1 MIKYYKYR
9 KRPKRF
15 LALTGYKVEEFD
27 ALLPEFANSFEKRME
42 KYTLNGKERKH
53 RRYVDYSNSPL
64 PSIGEKQFFMLSYLK
79 CYPLQEVQA
88 ALFGLSQPKANQWIH
103 CLTPVL
109 QEALTTLGEVPA
121 RDMADLILRCKGQ
134 NLFFHDGTER
144 PIPRP
149 LDPEMQRLF
158 YSGKAKMHTIKNNL
172 LIDEFCC
179 ILFLTNTVE
188 GKQHDKKLAD
198 QTEYVLP
205 KGSRLLQDTGF
216 QGFTIADVAILQ
228 PKKKPKG
235 RPLSDLDKS
244 INQWLSSLRIRI
256 EHAIGGVQRLRIVKE
271 KIRNW
276 KRDFRDSVMEICC
289 ALHNFRLK
297 FRPWHYPPI
306 QLHLFVDI

>member
-27 ALLPEFANSFEKRME
+27 ELVPEFANSFEKRME
-42 KYTLNGKERKH
+42 KYTLSGKERQK

-64 PSIGEKQFFMLSYLK
+64 PSIGEKLFFILSYLK
-79 CYPLQEVQA
+79 SYPLQEVQA
-88 ALFGLSQPKANQWIH
+88 ALFGLSQPKANLWIH

-121 RDMADLILRCKGQ
+121 RTMADLAVQVKEQ

-149 LDPEMQRLF
+149 LDPEMQGLF
-158 YSGKAKMHTIKNNL
+158 YSGKAKMHTVKNNL
-172 LIDEFCC
+172 LIDDSCR
-179 ILFLTNTVE
+179 ILFLTATVE
-188 GKQHDKKLAD
+188 GKRHDKKLAD
-198 QTEYVLP
+198 ETGYILP
-205 KGSRLLQDTGF
+205 NDSRLLQDIGF
-216 QGFTIADVAILQ
+216 QGFTLDNTTIWQ

-235 RPLSDLDKS
+235 KPLSDLDKS
-244 INQWLSSLRIRI
+244 RNQWLASLRIRI
-256 EHAIGGVQRLRIVKE
+256 EHAIGGVQRLRIVKD

-276 KRDFRDSVMEICC
+276 KSNFRDSIMEVCC

-306 QLHLFVDI
+306 QLHLFVEI

>member
-1 MIKYYKYR
+1 VIKYYKYR

-15 LALTGYKVEEFD
+15 LALTGYEVEEFD
-27 ALLPEFANSFEKRME
+27 ELLPTFANSFEKRME
-42 KYTLNGKERKH
+42 KFTLNGRERQK

-64 PSIGEKQFFMLSYLK
+64 PSIGEKLFFILSYLK
-79 CYPLQEVQA
+79 CYPLQEVHA
-88 ALFGLSQPKANQWIH
+88 ALFGLSQPKANRWIH
-103 CLTPVL
+103 CLTPIL
-109 QEALTTLGEVPA
+109 QEALATLGEVPA
-121 RDMADLILRCKGQ
+121 RVMADLVAQAKEQ

-172 LIDEFCC
+172 LIDDSCR
-179 ILFLTNTVE
+179 ILFLTATVE
-188 GKQHDKKLAD
+188 GKRHDKKLAD
-198 QTEYVLP
+198 ETGYILP
-205 KGSRLLQDTGF
+205 DDSRLLQDTGF
-216 QGFTIADVAILQ
+216 QGFTLDNIAIWQ

-235 RPLSDLDKS
+235 QSLSDLDKS
-244 INQWLSSLRIRI
+244 RNRWLASLRIRV
-256 EHAIGGVQRLRIVKE
+256 EHAIGGVQRLRIVKD

-276 KRDFRDSVMEICC
+276 KSNFRDSVMEICC

-306 QLHLFVDI
+306 QLHLFVEI

>member
-42 KYTLNGKERKH
+42 KHTLNGKERKK

-64 PSIGEKQFFMLSYLK
+64 PSIGEKQFFILSYLK

-109 QEALTTLGEVPA
+109 REALTTLGEVPA
-121 RDMADLILRCKGQ
+121 RDMADLVLRCKGQ

-158 YSGKAKMHTIKNNL
+158 YSGKAKMHTVKNNL
-172 LIDEFCC
+172 LIDEFCR